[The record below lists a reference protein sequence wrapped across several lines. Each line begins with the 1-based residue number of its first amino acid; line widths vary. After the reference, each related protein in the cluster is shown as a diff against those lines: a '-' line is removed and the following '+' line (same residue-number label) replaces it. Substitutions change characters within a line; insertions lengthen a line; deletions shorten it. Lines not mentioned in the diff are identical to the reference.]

1 MRILPINPSSS
12 CVVSALMDRSVERL
26 HAAETHC
33 IDCMT
38 LNEGSPNIGTQTD
51 IASVV
56 APLCRVIAAES
67 DRTNARVTGCF
78 ADPAHYSARET
89 AGKSV
94 LGICEAEIATAPNMG
109 GRLGVM
115 SPASP
120 SRKVELRVIR
130 PYGYF
135 QRFVSLEP
143 INVPVV
149 AMPTAGVM
157 ADWAKAVGARL
168 KRWGAGARVL
178 GGAGMARYENALR
191 ARLGLPVVDPSAVA
205 MAMGIVALQ

>member
-1 MRILPINPSSS
+1 MRILLINPSSS
-12 CVVSALMDRSVERL
+12 RVVSALMDRSVERL
-26 HAAETHC
+26 HAGESRC
-33 IDCMT
+33 IDGMT
-38 LNEGSPNIGTQTD
+38 LNEGSPNIGTQTY
-51 IASVV
+51 IASIV
-56 APLCRVIAAES
+56 APLCRVTAAES
-67 DRTNARVTGCF
+67 DRINARVTGGF

-89 AGKSV
+89 TGKSV

-109 GRLGVM
+109 GRLRVM
-115 SPASP
+115 STATP

-149 AMPTAGVM
+149 AMPTAAVM
-157 ADWAKAVGARL
+157 ADWAKAAGARL
-168 KRWGAGARVL
+168 KRWGAGVRVL